1 MYHNKCS
8 VVAKQT
14 FHTLII
20 CVASVCAMSCGGHKS
35 GDARTEYEQA
45 QFIRTKDS
53 ILRLDSLS
61 LRLCDSIMAA
71 TDDSLTYYDYY
82 ILKGRYY
89 LLSATPD
96 SALHY
101 ARRTRDFMEKQPSTS
116 RTRGIK
122 AIANSTEASF
132 YHLLRHN
139 PQEAIRLNT
148 LAYRQ
153 IIDSD
158 LKYYAPEIA
167 ANLADAY
174 ISVDNLP
181 EGAKWYRRALLLVD
195 SLDLPKTKNITLYMG
210 LGQIYTSMND
220 FSSARYYYEMSQR
233 QFDMMKPNMQSYF
246 LNNYGNYFYFKHDY
260 ANALSTFRR
269 LQKHIK
275 DSGAGDTYDMY
286 LCKVNLADIFLNIGQ
301 VDSAEAYVN
310 QAADYFERNGVKI
323 GVYYANTIRIGIA
336 LKRQDYAKVAGILAS
351 EGKVGEYN
359 QSIKNIRSRYM
370 RRYYEKTGNYKM
382 AYEDQLK
389 NIAQND
395 SMEHNRTHMK
405 AAEIMMRYTEDT
417 LKLHHQLEIN
427 EKNAEVNKSKATLWL
442 FVSIALALASF
453 IVCGIITLRK
463 RKLQTRMEILT
474 LRLNNARQRISPHFV
489 FNVLNTRIGPT
500 ANEETDV
507 LLRLTKLI
515 RSSLDMTGKSWVTLR
530 EELHFIRDYIAL
542 ERTLVGEDFGL
553 TIVAPDEKTQEE
565 VKLPA
570 MFIQILVENAIK
582 HGLKCIA
589 GHKQLDISI
598 SCSDAMTYI
607 EVDDNGPGFDIRRTD
622 NKRTKNGL
630 DIIRQTISIVNQE
643 NHGTAKMHF
652 SISNREDDNGNI
664 CGCRA
669 TLRIPRNI
677 KYI

>member
-45 QFIRTKDS
+45 QFIRTNDS

-101 ARRTRDFMEKQPSTS
+101 ARRTRDFMEKQ
-116 RTRGIK
+116 
-122 AIANSTEASF
+122 
-132 YHLLRHN
+132 
-139 PQEAIRLNT
+139 
-148 LAYRQ
+148 
-153 IIDSD
+153 
-158 LKYYAPEIA
+158 
-167 ANLADAY
+167 
-174 ISVDNLP
+174 
-181 EGAKWYRRALLLVD
+181 
-195 SLDLPKTKNITLYMG
+195 
-210 LGQIYTSMND
+210 
-220 FSSARYYYEMSQR
+220 
-233 QFDMMKPNMQSYF
+233 
-246 LNNYGNYFYFKHDY
+246 
-260 ANALSTFRR
+260 LSTFRR

-370 RRYYEKTGNYKM
+370 RWYYEKTGNYKM
-382 AYEDQLK
+382 AYEDLLK

-395 SMEHNRTHMK
+395 SLEHNRTHMK

-542 ERTLVGEDFGL
+542 ERTLVGGDFGL
-553 TIVAPDEKTQEE
+553 TIVAPNEKTQEE

>member
-45 QFIRTKDS
+45 QFIRINDS

-101 ARRTRDFMEKQPSTS
+101 ARRTRDFMEKQPTTS

-139 PQEAIRLNT
+139 PQEAIKLNT

-167 ANLADAY
+167 A
-174 ISVDNLP
+174 
-181 EGAKWYRRALLLVD
+181 
-195 SLDLPKTKNITLYMG
+195 
-210 LGQIYTSMND
+210 
-220 FSSARYYYEMSQR
+220 
-233 QFDMMKPNMQSYF
+233 
-246 LNNYGNYFYFKHDY
+246 
-260 ANALSTFRR
+260 
-269 LQKHIK
+269 
-275 DSGAGDTYDMY
+275 
-286 LCKVNLADIFLNIGQ
+286 NLADIFLNIGQ

-351 EGKVGEYN
+351 EGQVGEYN

-370 RRYYEKTGNYKM
+370 RWYYEKTGNYKM
-382 AYEDQLK
+382 AYEDLLK

-395 SMEHNRTHMK
+395 SLEHNRTHMK

>member
-8 VVAKQT
+8 VVAKET

-45 QFIRTKDS
+45 QFIRINDS

-220 FSSARYYYEMSQR
+220 FSSARYYYEMSER

-286 LCKVNLADIFLNIGQ
+286 LCKVNLA
-301 VDSAEAYVN
+301 
-310 QAADYFERNGVKI
+310 
-323 GVYYANTIRIGIA
+323 
-336 LKRQDYAKVAGILAS
+336 GILAS

-370 RRYYEKTGNYKM
+370 RWYYEKTGNYKM
-382 AYEDQLK
+382 AYEDLLK

-395 SMEHNRTHMK
+395 SLEHNRTHMK

>member
-20 CVASVCAMSCGGHKS
+20 CIASVCAMSCGGHKS

-45 QFIRTKDS
+45 QFIRTNDS

-220 FSSARYYYEMSQR
+220 FSSARYYYEMSER

-370 RRYYEKTGNYKM
+370 RWYYEKTGNYKM
-382 AYEDQLK
+382 AYEDLLK

-395 SMEHNRTHMK
+395 SLEHNRTHMK

-500 ANEETDV
+500 ANKETDV

-542 ERTLVGEDFGL
+542 ERTLVGDK
-553 TIVAPDEKTQEE
+553 IY
-565 VKLPA
+565 
-570 MFIQILVENAIK
+570 NCAI
-582 HGLKCIA
+582 I
-589 GHKQLDISI
+589 
-598 SCSDAMTYI
+598 
-607 EVDDNGPGFDIRRTD
+607 
-622 NKRTKNGL
+622 
-630 DIIRQTISIVNQE
+630 
-643 NHGTAKMHF
+643 
-652 SISNREDDNGNI
+652 
-664 CGCRA
+664 
-669 TLRIPRNI
+669 
-677 KYI
+677 